1 MSSTGSDDALR
12 IPIEIKTD
20 DLEEIRELI
29 NNLSDAE
36 SDIRSVTPRRGRG
49 RGDTSSRSAFT
60 PSSEESG
67 GIFGQMGGEALPTQ
81 GRDKKSRTPFQ
92 RENEFSKLK
101 NQVENVEQHQ
111 TDLMKGALG
120 TATQATGFT
129 QLITGSGGII
139 GTLKSAATKAFLPLA
154 IVTAITELVS
164 GVVSALIAPG
174 APFDIRFKRV
184 ISDEISSATEREE
197 KAEIRQG
204 LRTIRI
210 SPIAGF
216 RGGGANIAGEQFKKG
231 LPIYDQNFNMLGR
244 GL

>member
-67 GIFGQMGGEALPTQ
+67 GIFGQMGGEAMPTQ

-101 NQVENVEQHQ
+101 NQVEGVEQQQ
-111 TDLMKGALG
+111 TDMMKGALG
-120 TATQATGFT
+120 TVTQATGFA
-129 QLITGSGGII
+129 QLIGGGGVI
-139 GTLKSAATKAFLPLA
+139 GKIKGIATKAFLPLA
-154 IVTAITELVS
+154 IVTAVTELVT

>member
-20 DLEEIRELI
+20 DLEEITKLI
-29 NNLSDAE
+29 NDLSDAE
-36 SDIRSVTPRRGRG
+36 SDIRSVTPRSGRG

-67 GIFGQMGGEALPTQ
+67 GIFGQTGGEALPTQ

-111 TDLMKGALG
+111 TDIMKGALG
-120 TATQATGFT
+120 TATQATGFA
-129 QLITGSGGII
+129 QLLGGGGVI
-139 GTLKSAATKAFLPLA
+139 GKIKGIATKAFLPLA
-154 IVTAITELVS
+154 IVTAVTELVTS
-164 GVVSALIAPG
+164 TVGALISPG

-184 ISDEISSATEREE
+184 ISDEIASATEREE

-216 RGGGANIAGEQFKKG
+216 RGGGANISGEQFKKG